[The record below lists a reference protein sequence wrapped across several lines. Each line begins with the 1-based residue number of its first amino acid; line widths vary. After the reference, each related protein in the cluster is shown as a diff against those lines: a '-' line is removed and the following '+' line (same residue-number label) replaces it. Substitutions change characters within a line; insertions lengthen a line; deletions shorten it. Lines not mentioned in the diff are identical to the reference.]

1 MNIEDLGYFAFLVI
15 ILFIAIPISRAR
27 KKKKKERSRQRYYS
41 TYNPQAAHR
50 DYNAQAGR
58 SQFYSAPAYQA
69 GQQPNQQH
77 IQRTMTP
84 RSTFDMENIL
94 KDLRL
99 TNAPVIQRAM
109 NGFQVETAEDHRYT
123 LFSEI
128 KVIEQQNNFLK
139 IYGTLRKII
148 PSSLEMRRRSSMV
161 VQSPNEIQIPQ
172 LDNFYSISSEHQDLW
187 FEILHDHG
195 LIHRIENLKDHLEFL
210 YINEDHMEAI
220 VDKDFAVRP
229 VLDLTVSLHSS
240 LRGIAGDSSSYQVEE
255 LRCYNCDDPFDPL
268 EEECDKCG
276 AQRPRCMIC
285 YLDLKPSDKQEVVK
299 HPCCQIYSHKEHI
312 LVWLK
317 KNKKCPNCHTD
328 LSHWA
333 KKLML

>member
-1 MNIEDLGYFAFLVI
+1 MNTEYFGYLAFLLLIV
-15 ILFIAIPISRAR
+15 LVVVPISKSRQ
-27 KKKKKERSRQRYYS
+27 KKKRERARQRYYT
-41 TYNPQAAHR
+41 TYNSQAAPA
-50 DYNAQAGR
+50 AQAG
-58 SQFYSAPAYQA
+58 YQ
-69 GQQPNQQH
+69 PYRHPVNY
-77 IQRTMTP
+77 TVTP
-84 RSTFDMENIL
+84 RSTFDIENLL

-99 TNAPVIQRAM
+99 TDAPIIQRAI
-109 NGFQVETAEDHRYT
+109 NGFQVETSTDHRYS

-128 KVIEQQNNFLK
+128 KVIEQQNSYLK

-148 PSSLEMRRRSSMV
+148 PSAIEFRRRSSMV
-161 VQSPNEIQIPQ
+161 YHPQNEIDVPQI
-172 LDNFYSISSEHQDLW
+172 NNYYSVTSEHHDLW
-187 FEILHDHG
+187 FEILHNNEI
-195 LIHRIENLKDHLEFL
+195 IHRVENLKDNLEFL

-220 VDKDFAVRP
+220 VDKDYAVRP
-229 VLDLTVSLHSS
+229 MLDLTIALHNN
-240 LRGIAGDSSSYQVEE
+240 LRNVAGDVSSYQVEE

-276 AQRPRCMIC
+276 APRPRCMIC
-285 YLDLKPSDKQEVVK
+285 YLDLKPSDKQEVVR

-312 LVWLK
+312 LAWLN